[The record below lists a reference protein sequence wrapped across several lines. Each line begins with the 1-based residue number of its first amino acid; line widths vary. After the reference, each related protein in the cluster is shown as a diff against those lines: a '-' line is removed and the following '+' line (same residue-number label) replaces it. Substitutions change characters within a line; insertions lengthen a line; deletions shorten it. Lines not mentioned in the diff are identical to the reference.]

1 MSQEKRSGFMG
12 WYESYSGK
20 KVVNMIYCLGA
31 SVVIIGA
38 LFKILHWPGASQV
51 LMVGMFTEAFLFGI
65 GCLDKPHVDFHWE
78 EVFPQLLGY
87 GAEPAKLDELAKRPK
102 PTLLGGMGGSTS
114 SSATG
119 GGVSS
124 TTLSE
129 KDMEALKGG
138 INDLAKTAVQLS
150 ELGKVATATNNLTEK
165 MEAAGQAAGQFAA
178 SAAQLGQQSETLNN
192 TYATVTNDMQGVIE
206 QTRSYQRGVVSLGEK
221 IGQMNSVYDL
231 QLAALQQQNEQVK
244 VATEQ
249 FNHVAANVQKMT
261 ASAEEAMRNH
271 AAYEEGVKKLAAQ
284 VTDLNK
290 IYGNMLTA
298 LA

>member
-12 WYESYSGK
+12 WYESYGGK
-20 KVVNMIYCLGA
+20 KVVNMVYCLGA

-87 GAEPAKLDELAKRPK
+87 GAEPEKLEELAKRPK
-102 PTLLGGMGGSTS
+102 PTLLGGMGG
-114 SSATG
+114 
-119 GGVSS
+119 GGVAGGNTASASS
-124 TTLSE
+124 TALSD
-129 KDMEALKGG
+129 KDMEALKSG
-138 INDLAKTAVQLS
+138 INDLAKTAVQLG
-150 ELGKVATATNNLTEK
+150 ELGKMATTTNNLTQK
-165 MEAAGQAAGQFAA
+165 LEAAGQAAEQFAH
-178 SAAQLGQQSETLNN
+178 SATQLGQQSETLSN
-192 TYATVTNDMQGVIE
+192 TYATVTNDMQSVVE
-206 QTRSYQRGVVSLGEK
+206 QTREYQRGVANLGDK
-221 IGQMNSVYDL
+221 LGQMNTVYDL
-231 QLAALQQQNEQVK
+231 QLAALQQQSEQVK
-244 VATEQ
+244 AATAQ
-249 FNHVAANVQKMT
+249 FNQVAANVQKMT
-261 ASAEEAMRNH
+261 TSSEEAMRSH
-271 AAYEEGVKKLAAQ
+271 AAYEEGVKKLATQ

>member
-20 KVVNMIYCLGA
+20 KIVNMVYCLGA

-87 GAEPAKLDELAKRPK
+87 GAEPAKLEELAKRPK
-102 PTLLGGMGGSTS
+102 PTLLGGMGGG
-114 SSATG
+114 SAAPAGNSVATA
-119 GGVSS
+119 
-124 TTLSE
+124 LSD

-138 INDLAKTAVQLS
+138 INDLAKTAVQLG
-150 ELGKVATATNNLTEK
+150 ELGKVATASAKLAEK
-165 MEAAGQAAGQFAA
+165 MEVAEQATGQFAT
-178 SAAQLGQQSETLNN
+178 SAAKLGTQSEALNQAYIN
-192 TYATVTNDMQGVIE
+192 VANDMQGVVE
-206 QTRSYQRGVVSLGEK
+206 KTRNYQNGVAELGNK

-244 VATEQ
+244 TATEQ
-249 FNHVAANVQKMT
+249 FNHVAANIQKMT
-261 ASAEEAMRNH
+261 ASTEEAMRNQ

>member
-12 WYESYSGK
+12 WYESYGGK
-20 KVVNMIYCLGA
+20 KVVNMVYCLGA

-87 GAEPAKLDELAKRPK
+87 GAEPEKLEELARRPK
-102 PTLLGGMGGSTS
+102 PTLLGNMGGGAAGGSAISSTS
-114 SSATG
+114 
-119 GGVSS
+119 
-124 TTLSE
+124 LSE

-150 ELGKVATATNNLTEK
+150 ELGKVATASNNLTEK

-178 SAAQLGQQSETLNN
+178 SAAQLGQQSEALNA
-192 TYATVTNDMQGVIE
+192 TYVTVANDMQGVVE
-206 QTRSYQRGVVSLGEK
+206 QTRNYQRGVVALGDK

-244 VATEQ
+244 VATDQ
-249 FNHVAANVQKMT
+249 FSRVATNIQKMT
-261 ASAEEAMRNH
+261 ASSEEAMRNH
-271 AAYEEGVKKLAAQ
+271 AVYEEGVKKLATQ

>member
-1 MSQEKRSGFMG
+1 MG

-20 KVVNMIYCLGA
+20 KVVNMVYCLGA

-87 GAEPAKLDELAKRPK
+87 GAEPKHLEELAKRPK
-102 PTLLGGMGGSTS
+102 PTLLGGMGGG
-114 SSATG
+114 SATG
-119 GGVSS
+119 TGAGVSS
-124 TTLSE
+124 TALSE

-178 SAAQLGQQSETLNN
+178 SAAQLGQQSEALCNSYT
-192 TYATVTNDMQGVIE
+192 AVTNDMQGVVE
-206 QTRSYQRGVVSLGEK
+206 QTRNYQRGVVAIGEK
-221 IGQMNSVYDL
+221 LGQMNSVYDL

-244 VATEQ
+244 VATDQ
-249 FNHVAANVQKMT
+249 FNRVAANVQKMT
-261 ASAEEAMRNH
+261 ASSEDAMRSH

>member
-1 MSQEKRSGFMG
+1 MG
-12 WYESYSGK
+12 WYESYGGK
-20 KVVNMIYCLGA
+20 KVVNMVYCLGA

-102 PTLLGGMGGSTS
+102 PTLLGNMGGGAAGGSAMGASVGST
-114 SSATG
+114 A
-119 GGVSS
+119 
-124 TTLSE
+124 LSE

-138 INDLAKTAVQLS
+138 INDLAKTAVQLG
-150 ELGKVATATNNLTEK
+150 ELGKVATASKNLTEN
-165 MEAAGQAAGQFAA
+165 MEAAGKAAGQFAA
-178 SAAQLGQQSETLNN
+178 SAAQLGQQSEALNA
-192 TYATVTNDMQGVIE
+192 TYVTVANDMQGVVE
-206 QTRSYQRGVVSLGEK
+206 QTRSYQHGIVSLGEK
-221 IGQMNSVYDL
+221 VGQMNSVYDM

-244 VATEQ
+244 TATDQ
-249 FNHVAANVQKMT
+249 FNHVAANVQRMT